1 MLLESLTYH
10 RIPNFCLLQHLPEVR
25 RRRGVHQSRV
35 PFHPHGLDHAQRHEW
50 IDETRGNIN
59 RERLGLGEF

>member
-10 RIPNFCLLQHLPEVR
+10 RIPNFGLLQHLPEVR
-25 RRRGVHQSRV
+25 RRRDVHQIRV
-35 PFHPHGLDHAQRHEW
+35 PVHPHGLDHAQRREW
-50 IDETRGNIN
+50 IDETRGGIN